1 MIKKWTVC
9 LSIIILVLNFV
20 PNLLQGH
27 QVFAENQKNY
37 KDKVELINDESFNI
51 SYSMRALENQYEW
64 EIDYRINKTENDK
77 ELKLKFSFEGN
88 QPIEIEENESWTLK
102 EKNTIISDFE
112 KENEGKIVLRA
123 NNSISLLNLE
133 IQADAKLI
141 ENDQEVI
148 SEDILAKNESTIFS
162 LYIPENNKADSKE
175 KDNKNTEEV
184 LNNESSQEETVSQ
197 LKKDSQLAFSYP
209 SNFGIK
215 ASFNDLAQN
224 YENISPEYRQDETGI
239 SRWNSFSSQWDGVNS
254 WNGEATNLEN
264 SYIEYAGVNNPV
276 DFALRKYAK
285 ETETPG
291 LYDVYL
297 NVRGNVQNPIKPVDI
312 VLVIDMSGS
321 MQGAK
326 ETAVRQGVS
335 DFLSTIQNTAYADY
349 VNVGIV
355 GYSSPGNYVTGASGY
370 ITVPIDKV
378 SSESHVKSINQALA
392 PQFSGGTFTQLGL
405 RKGTEMLEQD
415 SSDNQKMMILMT
427 DGVPTFSY
435 KVNSASKVDNVIYG
449 QSFAE
454 SRDEPGNTSKIQSPY
469 SVKDINGGSN
479 IEIRDTWAATLG
491 EAEIS
496 KQEISEIHTLGIQL
510 GNDGSYLSQE
520 EVKSRTSLIATTG
533 LYQDA
538 NSANDITDYLKN

>member
-51 SYSMRALENQYEW
+51 SYSMQALENQYEW

>member
-51 SYSMRALENQYEW
+51 SYSMQALENQYEW

-239 SRWNSFSSQWDGVNS
+239 S
-254 WNGEATNLEN
+254 
-264 SYIEYAGVNNPV
+264 
-276 DFALRKYAK
+276 
-285 ETETPG
+285 
-291 LYDVYL
+291 
-297 NVRGNVQNPIKPVDI
+297 
-312 VLVIDMSGS
+312 
-321 MQGAK
+321 
-326 ETAVRQGVS
+326 
-335 DFLSTIQNTAYADY
+335 
-349 VNVGIV
+349 
-355 GYSSPGNYVTGASGY
+355 
-370 ITVPIDKV
+370 
-378 SSESHVKSINQALA
+378 
-392 PQFSGGTFTQLGL
+392 
-405 RKGTEMLEQD
+405 
-415 SSDNQKMMILMT
+415 
-427 DGVPTFSY
+427 
-435 KVNSASKVDNVIYG
+435 
-449 QSFAE
+449 
-454 SRDEPGNTSKIQSPY
+454 
-469 SVKDINGGSN
+469 
-479 IEIRDTWAATLG
+479 
-491 EAEIS
+491 
-496 KQEISEIHTLGIQL
+496 
-510 GNDGSYLSQE
+510 
-520 EVKSRTSLIATTG
+520 
-533 LYQDA
+533 
-538 NSANDITDYLKN
+538 

>member
-64 EIDYRINKTENDK
+64 KIDYRINKTENDK

-112 KENEGKIVLRA
+112 KEDEGKIVLRA

-141 ENDQEVI
+141 ENEQEVI

-239 SRWNSFSSQWDGVNS
+239 SPNHSWIPTGNTTVVNHQGWNSFSSQWDGVNS

-415 SSDNQKMMILMT
+415 SSDNQK
-427 DGVPTFSY
+427 
-435 KVNSASKVDNVIYG
+435 
-449 QSFAE
+449 
-454 SRDEPGNTSKIQSPY
+454 
-469 SVKDINGGSN
+469 
-479 IEIRDTWAATLG
+479 
-491 EAEIS
+491 
-496 KQEISEIHTLGIQL
+496 
-510 GNDGSYLSQE
+510 
-520 EVKSRTSLIATTG
+520 
-533 LYQDA
+533 
-538 NSANDITDYLKN
+538 